1 MPKTPPSV
9 AAFLAGKRFA
19 VAGVSRDS
27 RQPANAIYR
36 KLRDAGYEVVPVN
49 PVAKEVEGARAYPD
63 LRSIPGP
70 IDGLMFA
77 SRPDVAAGLVAE
89 CAALGIRRVWFHR
102 AFGEGSVSKEAVA
115 ACEAAGIEP
124 IVGGCPLMYCE
135 PVDVFH
141 RCLGWWLRRRGS
153 IPVS

>member
-1 MPKTPPSV
+1 MPSTPASV

-49 PVAKEVEGARAYPD
+49 PAAGEVEGARCYPD
-63 LRSIPGP
+63 LRSVPGP
-70 IDGLMFA
+70 VDGLMFVA
-77 SRPDVAAGLVAE
+77 RPDVAADLAAQ
-89 CAALGIRRVWFHR
+89 CAALGIRRVWLHR
-102 AFGEGSVSKEAVA
+102 GIGGGSVSDEAVA
-115 ACEAAGIEP
+115 ACRSAGIEP
-124 IVGGCPLMYCE
+124 IVGGCPMMYCE

-141 RCLGWWLRRRGS
+141 RCLGWWLRRRGRIAAS
-153 IPVS
+153 